1 VLAPN
6 VRERDLSR
14 HCDVEMSASGRRTA
28 EVRTKVAFGNI
39 DASDP
44 MYGPA
49 VRSKKIFDD
58 LAVSGLASMYPT
70 SDWSVVLRANMDISA
85 RAI

>member
-1 VLAPN
+1 VSATFLDTATSRCPLLGGEQQKSEQRLPLATSTR
-6 VRERDLSR
+6 V
-14 HCDVEMSASGRRTA
+14 T
-28 EVRTKVAFGNI
+28 
-39 DASDP
+39 P